1 MSMGMNLF
9 DQRIMRT
16 RILDSADH
24 EVVEIKMRELIEKLI
39 SKYREEIRQPA
50 RIFVSWISGVRRD
63 QPRTEAEAKMLENM
77 VQLRESTIL
86 PNNMEALRVYAD
98 IVKIGAEVAE
108 ARIKMIEERTSKPF
122 KVISN
127 HLPPAT
133 PGKKQAERRAGM
145 RRVV

>member
-1 MSMGMNLF
+1 MSMGMDLF

-16 RILDSADH
+16 RILDAVDH
-24 EVVEIKMRELIEKLI
+24 EIVEIKMRELIEKLLE
-39 SKYREEIRQPA
+39 KYTEEIRQPA
-50 RIFVSWISGVRRD
+50 RVFISWLAGVKRD
-63 QPRTEAEAKMLENM
+63 QRYSEAESQMLGNM
-77 VQLRESTIL
+77 VKHRESSIL

-98 IVKIGAEVAE
+98 LVKIGAEVSE

-127 HLPPAT
+127 PNPA